1 MKTSTPVP
9 QEAVGKGE
17 LIVGGVLQDAAHYQ
31 LLFLAVD
38 SEDDVY
44 IVKSVAV
51 LGRVAI
57 F

>member
-1 MKTSTPVP
+1 MP

-17 LIVGGVLQDAAHYQ
+17 LIVGGMLQDAAHYQ

>member
-17 LIVGGVLQDAAHYQ
+17 LIVGGMLQDAAHYQ